1 MAISLVVSL
10 SHYYHFTP
18 IVILLCYPHP
28 HFTLNINLGKTQ
40 PCALACKPEKK
51 GWYSEL
57 APQVIDGTRCYDDGE
72 SLHVCIRGKCHVSP
86 KFQSGDLVPGSLTD
100 FLGRRLQSGFG

>member
-1 MAISLVVSL
+1 MHRKYLDTHFN
-10 SHYYHFTP
+10 HY
-18 IVILLCYPHP
+18 
-28 HFTLNINLGKTQ
+28 LGKTQ

-72 SLHVCIRGKCHVSP
+72 SLHVCIRGKCHVS
-86 KFQSGDLVPGSLTD
+86 FQHKNSI
-100 FLGRRLQSGFG
+100 